1 VKTYTVQEIKEILD
15 VHDKWLHDED
25 GGERADLQGADLRGA
40 DLRGADLQ
48 GADLRRA
55 DLRGADLQGAD
66 LRRADL
72 RGADLQGADLRRA
85 YLRGADLQGAD
96 LRRAYLRG
104 ADLQG
109 ADLQGADLRRA
120 YLRGADL
127 QGAKY
132 ADEEMLVEY
141 FCIGPM
147 GSRSDYLQVFIT
159 DKRVELKT
167 GCFGG
172 SLEQFTEQASKHIIA
187 EHRQSYLAAVEFIKA
202 MVAPK
207 AA

>member
-1 VKTYTVQEIKEILD
+1 MKTYTVQEIKEILD

-25 GGERADLQGADLRGA
+25 GGERADLRGADLRGA
-40 DLRGADLQ
+40 DLRGAY
-48 GADLRRA
+48 LRCAYLRGA
-55 DLRGADLQGAD
+55 DLRGADL
-66 LRRADL
+66 RS
-72 RGADLQGADLRRA
+72 
-85 YLRGADLQGAD
+85 
-96 LRRAYLRG
+96 
-104 ADLQG
+104 
-109 ADLQGADLRRA
+109 
-120 YLRGADL
+120 ADL

-167 GCFGG
+167 GCFCG
-172 SLEQFTEQASKHIIA
+172 SLEQFTEQASEHIIA

>member
-1 VKTYTVQEIKEILD
+1 MKTYTVQEIKEILD

-25 GGERADLQGADLRGA
+25 GGERADLRGADLRGADLRCAYLRCADLQGADLRGA
-40 DLRGADLQ
+40 DLRGADLRGAYLQ
-48 GADLRRA
+48 GAYFQRA
-55 DLRGADLQGAD
+55 YLQGAD
-66 LRRADL
+66 LRGAYL
-72 RGADLQGADLRRA
+72 RCA
-85 YLRGADLQGAD
+85 YLRGADL
-96 LRRAYLRG
+96 RG
-104 ADLQG
+104 AD
-109 ADLQGADLRRA
+109 
-120 YLRGADL
+120 LRGADL

-132 ADEEMLVEY
+132 ADEEMLVKY

-167 GCFGG
+167 GCFCG
-172 SLEQFTEQASKHIIA
+172 SLEQFTEQASEHIIA
-187 EHRQSYLAAVEFIKA
+187 EHRQSYLAAVEFIKT